1 MRKSTLG
8 SEGGH
13 VDDPT
18 AVGAPTEGAADIEAL
33 LFKRSLK
40 MLKRAAILGNKKALV
55 SKANEGEKKN
65 LAATYSTILLRT
77 VPSAM
82 KGLTA
87 EFGMG
92 SGISP
97 SL

>member
-1 MRKSTLG
+1 
-8 SEGGH
+8 
-13 VDDPT
+13 
-18 AVGAPTEGAADIEAL
+18 
-33 LFKRSLK
+33 
-40 MLKRAAILGNKKALV
+40 
-55 SKANEGEKKN
+55 
-65 LAATYSTILLRT
+65 LRT